1 MIMLLLFCI
10 ALIFHL
16 MHRII
21 LLLAHIRLFYTLDHT
36 EPKSGIQ
43 AEQAQA
49 ESLTNLVWIKASPG
63 ASHPILDF
71 YF

>member
-1 MIMLLLFCI
+1 
-10 ALIFHL
+10 
-16 MHRII
+16 MHMHVYH
-21 LLLAHIRLFYTLDHT
+21 A
-36 EPKSGIQ
+36 EPEPGVQ

-49 ESLTNLVWIKASPG
+49 EGLTNLVWIKASSS

>member
-21 LLLAHIRLFYTLDHT
+21 LLLVHIRLFYTLDHT